1 MTSESVWHIPF
12 NVCTALKMAQN
23 TKKNRYTNWTP
34 EEKEYLFSILTPQL
48 LAIIENKENDSNA
61 NKRKS
66 AAWKSVYESF
76 ISKYGI
82 YNLQFI
88 SHSPA
93 SSGSISNYV
102 SQFRQMKLLSE
113 NAFAREH

>member
-12 NVCTALKMAQN
+12 NVCTALKN
-23 TKKNRYTNWTP
+23 GTKYKKKNRGTHWTP
-34 EEKEYLFSILTPQL
+34 GEKEYPFSILTPQL

-66 AAWKSVYESF
+66 AEWKSVYESF

-88 SHSPA
+88 SYSPA
-93 SSGSISNYV
+93 SSGSISNCV
-102 SQFRQMKLLSE
+102 SQFR
-113 NAFAREH
+113 

>member
-12 NVCTALKMAQN
+12 NVCTALKN
-23 TKKNRYTNWTP
+23 GTKYKKNRGTTLRP
-34 EEKEYLFSILTPQL
+34 EEKENLILTPQL
-48 LAIIENKENDSNA
+48 LATIENKETIQMQTSA
-61 NKRKS
+61 KS
-66 AAWKSVYESF
+66 AEWKSVYESF

-88 SHSPA
+88 SYSAA

-102 SQFRQMKLLSE
+102 SQFRQMRSS
-113 NAFAREH
+113 